1 MFFNLFFILQHVLQ
15 LVLHFT
21 TCSSQIKP
29 SIQELKPITITP
41 KKRKNKSSSLTLS
54 LMNPSS
60 LVHSQQ
66 EQLSRSQDPNNMT
79 TQNQDQLSRS
89 QDLNKMID
97 LIDLKKSATAS
108 VVEMDSLGLA
118 KEREADLTHH
128 ASPASSHSLSLS
140 LSKLR
145 S

>member
-1 MFFNLFFILQHVLQ
+1 
-15 LVLHFT
+15 
-21 TCSSQIKP
+21 
-29 SIQELKPITITP
+29 
-41 KKRKNKSSSLTLS
+41 
-54 LMNPSS
+54 MNPSS

-108 VVEMDSLGLA
+108 VVEMDSQGLA
-118 KEREADLTHH
+118 KEREADLTHN
-128 ASPASSHSLSLS
+128 ALPASSHSLSLS
-140 LSKLR
+140 LSLNSDHDLKC
-145 S
+145 SSDNIKKMV